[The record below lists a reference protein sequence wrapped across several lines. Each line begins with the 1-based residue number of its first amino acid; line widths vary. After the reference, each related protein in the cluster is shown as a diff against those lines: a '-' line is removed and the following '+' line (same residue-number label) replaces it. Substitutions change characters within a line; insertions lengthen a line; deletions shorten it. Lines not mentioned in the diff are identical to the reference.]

1 MLVYTYK
8 PGLHHIHPIITP
20 EQNIQIYRKC
30 IEHNKQFHKVKL
42 YTTIESVELFKDLV
56 SDIEIV
62 DNKIDT
68 FFQDDLKFYVLSKEK
83 GKYTLIDGD
92 IILDRK
98 LEYHNNN
105 GVEFEKLIKN
115 KPNDDYFLKMRN
127 NLTYYN
133 IQGTLKYW
141 QNFDHTYNLGII
153 RINNNQFV
161 KGFLTEYSKL
171 KDFYKNNIELKN
183 PKLRQSNVIEMAT
196 CTYFL
201 SMYLTLNNIPI
212 NTLEEINNFTHYS
225 GYIEKLKFLKKY
237 IKVKKP
243 LI

>member
-153 RINNNQFV
+153 RIN
-161 KGFLTEYSKL
+161 K
-171 KDFYKNNIELKN
+171 
-183 PKLRQSNVIEMAT
+183 
-196 CTYFL
+196 
-201 SMYLTLNNIPI
+201 I
-212 NTLEEINNFTHYS
+212 NL
-225 GYIEKLKFLKKY
+225 
-237 IKVKKP
+237 
-243 LI
+243 